1 VLAHVDP
8 VEASGFALHYK
19 LPHYVTF
26 QSEIDRVRA
35 VQRRAARREGP
46 RDAGR

>member
-1 VLAHVDP
+1 VHTDP

-26 QSEIDRVRA
+26 LSNWMSHFQKEASLETQA
-35 VQRRAARREGP
+35 
-46 RDAGR
+46 